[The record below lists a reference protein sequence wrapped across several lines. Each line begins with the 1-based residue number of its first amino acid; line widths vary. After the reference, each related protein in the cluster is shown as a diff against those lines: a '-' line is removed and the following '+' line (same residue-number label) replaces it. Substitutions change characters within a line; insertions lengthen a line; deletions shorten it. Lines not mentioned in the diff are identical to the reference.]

1 MAEHDYEAHPWLVG
15 FDKKD
20 NNQKIEALTEQ
31 VKYLENLIG
40 TISVIL
46 LVSISLFLV
55 LMAISFVTGKVDIGL
70 ITSLLK

>member
-20 NNQKIEALTEQ
+20 SKQKIETLTEQ

-40 TISVIL
+40 TISIVL
-46 LVSISLFLV
+46 LVSVSLFLV
-55 LMAISFVTGKVDIGL
+55 LFVTGKVDIGI

>member
-1 MAEHDYEAHPWLVG
+1 MAEHDYESHPWLVG

-20 NNQKIEALTEQ
+20 SNQKIETLTEQ

-40 TISVIL
+40 TISIIL

-55 LMAISFVTGKVDIGL
+55 LMAMSFVTGKVDIGI